1 MSQHTEAMRRLFSE
15 GPIGTKSDRNL
26 PYEEAKRMYPDV
38 PEPQLRE
45 LVDAENAARE
55 EKPANPKQQYGDR
68 KVPLHLV
75 PSTALVAIA
84 MGLKEGARKYGAFN
98 WREVDVETMTYVG
111 AIMRHLTAWVEGE
124 ELDAESGN
132 PHLFHAM
139 ASLAILV
146 DATESQKCTDNRP
159 PAGAG
164 PIMLYGYQ
172 ERP

>member
-1 MSQHTEAMRRLFSE
+1 MSQHTEAMRRVFSE

-26 PYEEAKRMYPDV
+26 PYEVSHEEIAKR
-38 PEPQLRE
+38 LA
-45 LVDAENAARE
+45 AETDEAMS
-55 EKPANPKQQYGDR
+55 KPANPKQQYGDL

-98 WREVDVETMTYVG
+98 WREVEVETMTYVG
-111 AIMRHLTAWVEGE
+111 AVMRHLMAWVDGE
-124 ELDAESGN
+124 DIDGESGN

-146 DATESQKCTDNRP
+146 DATESHRCTDNRP
-159 PAGAG
+159 PEGYG
-164 PIMLYGYQ
+164 PDMLEMYQ
-172 ERP
+172 EKP